1 MPPHRHTVRRE
12 IAPKCA
18 VGAPLLCTLL
28 RRRASAATRG
38 ASRMHLVCCAVPHQV
53 PQASAEAR
61 GALCWMNSAEPRHHT
76 SAAQQRSASRHATQ
90 AHAHTSNTHTSN
102 AHTQATRKTQHTH
115 SKTSGGRPCA
125 SKRRARRRVGPMGG
139 GQRGVWLSVNST
151 QPLHA
156 AGCAQ
161 KCREPTRDGGAISR
175 ARRARCGALSASVG
189 LRVGRCPFSCAG
201 GVRCGAPACAN
212 APGPARFCDP
222 SPHVR
227 VTALPCGTGRVAR
240 VRGSPLSLAG
250 LSCSSHLA
258 TGLKK
263 KKAKQM
269 MP

>member
-1 MPPHRHTVRRE
+1 M
-12 IAPKCA
+12 C
-18 VGAPLLCTLL
+18 
-28 RRRASAATRG
+28 RRRPPPLHSAPPACLGCHARRLPHASGVLCRASPSPTSISGGKRRAVLDEFGRAQAPHVGRPAALREPTRDPG
-38 ASRMHLVCCAVPHQV
+38 TRPH
-53 PQASAEAR
+53 
-61 GALCWMNSAEPRHHT
+61 
-76 SAAQQRSASRHATQ
+76 
-90 AHAHTSNTHTSN
+90 
-102 AHTQATRKTQHTH
+102 KQHTH
-115 SKTSGGRPCA
+115 KQRPHASNAQDTTYTQQTSGGRPCA

-189 LRVGRCPFSCAG
+189 LRVGRCPISCAG